1 MIVGELAGAPVFE
14 AAFPAAAMIKHPLL
28 SADWPAAV

>member
-1 MIVGELAGAPVFE
+1 MMVGELAGAPVVE
-14 AAFPAAAMIKHPLL
+14 LALPAAAMIKQPLF